1 MTKITKGHDYYL
13 GQKTTECFCNKD
25 VRFYSGIQIEILVN

>member
-13 GQKTTECFCNKD
+13 GQKRLNISVIKMWGTTVEYRL
-25 VRFYSGIQIEILVN
+25 RF